1 MLNKQE
7 NSQSKN
13 LSGGKMVR
21 LSRTLLKE
29 AGNGINKTLSEI
41 LVCPLSKQPLR
52 ICEATNSLI
61 SDAIGV
67 SYPVSRNKFLS
78 LYSTF
83 KTPLASLELLI
94 KDGIPC
100 LVPLDGKI
108 LETDEEKKQDS
119 VATDSSFTKQ

>member
-1 MLNKQE
+1 
-7 NSQSKN
+7 
-13 LSGGKMVR
+13 MVR

-67 SYPVSRNKFLS
+67 SYP
-78 LYSTF
+78 
-83 KTPLASLELLI
+83 I